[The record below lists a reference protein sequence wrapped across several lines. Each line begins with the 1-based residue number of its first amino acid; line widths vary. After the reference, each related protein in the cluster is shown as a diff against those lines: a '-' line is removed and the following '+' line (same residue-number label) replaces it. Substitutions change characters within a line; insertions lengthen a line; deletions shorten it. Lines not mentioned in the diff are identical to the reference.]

1 MKVILAVSGTDKY
14 FGMPKY
20 FYLLSRQLMKLG
32 VDVNLV
38 IDSDKVEI
46 VREYTDASVTC
57 LNPLVKNSI
66 STMQFCL
73 NLNRYLLKQDFDVLH
88 TCHVL
93 PYFYLMNKKRKP
105 VVFQPFGNELFTL
118 QDKGLGKLHSKL
130 AQPILRY
137 CGHNADVLLAEGQ
150 FQYGEMIG
158 YYNNKS
164 RMKYLPVAID
174 TSLFKRSKM
183 YAPRLFSILAVN
195 SLTKYD
201 GMDLLVDAFR
211 IFNKNTASH
220 LTIVGSGE
228 MEESLKKQA
237 QGLPVL
243 FLKNITES
251 LLIDLYANADVYVSA
266 SSETDMQ
273 MGILEAMASG
283 LPIVS
288 TDQEYMIAGN
298 GFVVGS
304 NPEAINSGLVRVYN
318 AKRYELSDKSI
329 ELVKQYDFANV
340 AKEAVKIYEGVC

>member
-1 MKVILAVSGTDKY
+1 MKVILAVSGTDRY
-14 FGMPKY
+14 YGMPKY
-20 FYLLSRQLMKLG
+20 FYLLSNHLLKLG
-32 VDVNLV
+32 VEVKLV

-46 VREYTDASVTC
+46 VREYSDVPITC
-57 LNPLVKNSI
+57 LRPLVKNSL

-73 NLNRYLLKQDFDVLH
+73 NLNKYLLKQEFDVLH

-118 QDKGLGKLHSKL
+118 QDKGLGKVHSKL

-137 CGHNADVLLAEGQ
+137 CGHNCDVLLAEGH
-150 FQYGEMIG
+150 FQLGEMIE
-158 YYNNKS
+158 YYDNEN
-164 RMKYLPVAID
+164 RIKYLPVAID
-174 TSLFKRSKM
+174 ASLFKRSKM

-201 GMDLLVDAFR
+201 GMDMLINAFR
-211 IFNKNTASH
+211 LFNKNTSSH

-228 MEESLKKQA
+228 MEDSLKKQA

-243 FLKNITES
+243 FLKNIAES
-251 LLIDLYANADVYVSA
+251 LLIDLYANADVYVST

-288 TDQEYMIAGN
+288 IGQEYMISGN
-298 GFVVGS
+298 GFVVD
-304 NPEAINSGLVRVYN
+304 NTPDAIKDGLISIYNS
-318 AKRYELSDKSI
+318 KRQELSDKSI

-340 AKEAVKIYEGVC
+340 AKEALKIYEGLL